1 VIMSGSA
8 SLTGSM
14 GVSNN
19 ISSSTISGIGNV
31 TLYSQSVD
39 ARLDVVEATAS
50 LYVPFSTS
58 VDSRL
63 DLVEATASYLN
74 TTFST
79 SVDSRLD
86 LVEATASY
94 LNTTFSSSVDSRLD
108 NLEAF
113 STSVQLDFVTEAE
126 LAAATASLI
135 NLIDTKLN
143 TSSFNAYTQSVNV
156 KIDTLS
162 SFTGSYAT
170 TGSNRFNGNQTITG
184 SLILSSSAAVEL
196 SVIGNSVFS
205 GSFRGGVITLSV
217 ASQTAS
223 MDFSLGNF
231 FSLTLPSSSTTYLN
245 PTNIQPGQ
253 TTQLLIRQGSVTG
266 SLDYPANVLFP
277 TGSDY
282 VASRLSNAADIVSFV
297 SFDTASLYA
306 VSVKN
311 LV

>member
-1 VIMSGSA
+1 MDS
-8 SLTGSM
+8 
-14 GVSNN
+14 
-19 ISSSTISGIGNV
+19 
-31 TLYSQSVD
+31 
-39 ARLDVVEATAS
+39 RLDLVEATAS
-50 LYVPFSTS
+50 YLNTTFSTSVDSRFDYLEGTFSTS

-86 LVEATASY
+86 
-94 LNTTFSSSVDSRLD
+94 

-113 STSVQLDFVTEAE
+113 STSVQLDFVTQAE
-126 LAAATASLI
+126 LAAATGALEDSL
-135 NLIDTKLN
+135 DTKLN
-143 TSSFNAYTQSVNV
+143 TSSFQAYTQSYSSSVASEFNVVNG
-156 KIDTLS
+156 KINGLIA
-162 SFTGSYAT
+162 FTGSYAT
-170 TGSNRFNGNQTITG
+170 TGSNTFIGNQTITG

-205 GSFRGGVITLSV
+205 GSFRGGTITLSV

-231 FSLTLPSSSTTYLN
+231 FSLTLPSASTTYLN

-253 TTQLLIRQGSVTG
+253 TTQLLVRQGSVTG
-266 SLDYPANVLFP
+266 SLSYPTNLLFP
-277 TGSDY
+277 TGSEY
-282 VASRLSNAADIVSFV
+282 TASRIASAADIVSLV